1 MRRKIP
7 NRVGRCMP
15 NGAVTYLEARL
26 LTELVNSAIHPIRCA
41 STCGRKAQKGL
52 LLGDLCA
59 EAHHPMWA
67 LKIWKFTLAQ
77 IHSKDYDDWI
87 DVRFN
92 TERIRLKDVIS
103 DGICEIIGRRIDD
116 VERSLNLS
124 DAKGLDCWEYRAGD
138 GWYDSLFY
146 EKYDYYWDD
155 VRDSYMKIRDKAVES
170 QHVERFFHEVQGE
183 QPPQAQNFYDYWND
197 YNPMA
202 QEDYYFKIDD
212 WD

>member
-1 MRRKIP
+1 
-7 NRVGRCMP
+7 MP

-92 TERIRLKDVIS
+92 TERIRLKGKNLVLLI
-103 DGICEIIGRRIDD
+103 EGRQLNIEAIDAEQIALVGRID
-116 VERSLNLS
+116 
-124 DAKGLDCWEYRAGD
+124 
-138 GWYDSLFY
+138 
-146 EKYDYYWDD
+146 
-155 VRDSYMKIRDKAVES
+155 AVS
-170 QHVERFFHEVQGE
+170 FSVL
-183 QPPQAQNFYDYWND
+183 
-197 YNPMA
+197 
-202 QEDYYFKIDD
+202 
-212 WD
+212 